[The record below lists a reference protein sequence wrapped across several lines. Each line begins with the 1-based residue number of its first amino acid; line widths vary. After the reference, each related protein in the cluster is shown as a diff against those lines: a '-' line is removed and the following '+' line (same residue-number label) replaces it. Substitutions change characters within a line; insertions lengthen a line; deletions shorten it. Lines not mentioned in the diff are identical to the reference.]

1 MSILRTKINILVA
14 CSTSVYFYYSS
25 VAHMEHFMCQCIA
38 IQMLYCN
45 LTKCRFNILRRG
57 FNLLSYRA
65 RRPAL
70 YRNTTIK
77 YIKNK
82 FRRICLLLRFLLF
95 IAFHKLKR
103 ESTIPDG
110 YRKWG
115 THARVFFPNTRAW
128 ELQEWNKI
136 KKQTKNVRRD
146 AWVWKEAK
154 RERKKK
160 VPTAYHNLI
169 KIQ

>member
-38 IQMLYCN
+38 IQMLYCI

-70 YRNTTIK
+70 YRNTTAIK

-82 FRRICLLLRFLLF
+82 FSRICL
-95 IAFHKLKR
+95 IAPFSIIHCFSQTEKR
-103 ESTIPDG
+103 KYHSDG

-115 THARVFFPNTRAW
+115 TNARVFFPNTRAW
-128 ELQEWNKI
+128 ELQE
-136 KKQTKNVRRD
+136 
-146 AWVWKEAK
+146 
-154 RERKKK
+154 
-160 VPTAYHNLI
+160 
-169 KIQ
+169 